1 MAKIENERQYR
12 LAMQRIEELLKR
24 VDNSTPQENKDSVE
38 LYLLSELV
46 EEYEEE
52 HYKIEAPSLID
63 ILKLRMFEL
72 GLSQCALAKKLGMNQ
87 SKISEILSGKREPTL
102 KQARKMAIELNISP
116 AIVLGI
122 SQ

>member
-122 SQ
+122 

>member
-24 VDNSTPQENKDSVE
+24 VDNSTPQESKDSVE

-102 KQARKMAIELNISP
+102 KQARKMALELNISP